1 MQPGIGKRRREHPR
15 ALDRPVGTTRHAL
28 GRRPHHLRGG
38 HTLTLAW
45 EKGRLKAARLKAG
58 SSETLT
64 VDYRGRSL
72 TMKMKKGKTY
82 PPVF

>member
-1 MQPGIGKRRREHPR
+1 MKLRHPFTCLSLVCNP
-15 ALDRPVGTTRHAL
+15 ASANAEENIH
-28 GRRPHHLRGG
+28 GRW
-38 HTLTLAW
+38 T
-45 EKGRLKAARLKAG
+45 ARLKAG

-64 VDYRGRSL
+64 ADYRGRSL

>member
-1 MQPGIGKRRREHPR
+1 MKLRHPFTCLLLVCSL
-15 ALDRPVGTTRHAL
+15 ASANAEENIH
-28 GRRPHHLRGG
+28 GRW
-38 HTLTLAW
+38 T
-45 EKGRLKAARLKAG
+45 ARLKAG